1 MEEHGHA
8 HGHRGHSSGFHWLDI
23 SLAVVHGRIGIRV
36 CYCPVPAVPYAG
48 G

>member
-8 HGHRGHSSGFHWLDI
+8 HGHRGHGSGFHWLDI
-23 SLAVVHGRIGIRV
+23 SLALSAFFVSLVS
-36 CYCPVPAVPYAG
+36 AG